1 MMDSLLGRQVLSQR
15 VRAIKPSGIRKF
27 FDIAATMGDVISLG
41 VGEPDF
47 VTPDHIRQAGIRSIE
62 IGETHYT
69 SNYGTLELRSAIAD
83 LLFRRY
89 GIMYDPDSEIL
100 VTVGVSEGI
109 DAAMRALLDP
119 GDEVIV
125 PDPGYVAYEA
135 DITLA
140 GGTVVP
146 VTTSVETQFAV
157 QAGDIEAVLT
167 PRTKAVL
174 LGNPNNPTGSVIPR
188 DELER
193 IRDLVVKHDLIV
205 LSDEVY
211 SRLVYG
217 GEHVSIASLP
227 GMRERTI
234 LVDGFSKAYA
244 MTGWRIGYVAAPTH
258 ILEAMLKIHQYAI
271 MCAPTMSQ
279 AAALQA
285 IRHGEEDV
293 LAMVASYD
301 ERRSLM
307 VAGLNAVGL
316 TCYQPRG
323 AFYAFPNVT
332 VTGLGSDEFA
342 EKLLFEERVAVVP
355 GNAFGAAGEGYVRCT
370 YCTAREKIEEA
381 IVRMGRFVERYTRG
395 ADGRAA
401 RPARRATRRRYQN
414 RAVRETA

>member
-15 VRAIKPSGIRKF
+15 VCAIKPSGIRKF
-27 FDIAATMGDVISLG
+27 FDIAATMEDIISLG

-47 VTPDHIRQAGIRSIE
+47 VTPDHIRQAGIRSIRS
-62 IGETHYT
+62 GETHYT
-69 SNYGTLELRSAIAD
+69 SNYGTLELRTAIAD

-89 GIMYDPDSEIL
+89 GIMYDPASEIL
-100 VTVGVSEGI
+100 ITVGVSEGI

-146 VTTSVETQFAV
+146 VTTSVESQFAV
-157 QAGDIEAVLT
+157 RAGDIEARVT
-167 PRTKAVL
+167 PRTKVIL

-193 IRDLVVKHDLIV
+193 IGDLAVKQDLIV

-244 MTGWRIGYVAAPTH
+244 MTGWRIGYVAAPTY

-293 LAMVASYD
+293 LAMVASYN
-301 ERRSLM
+301 ERRTLM

-316 TCYQPRG
+316 TCYQPGG
-323 AFYAFPNVT
+323 AFYAFPNVSM
-332 VTGLGSDEFA
+332 TGLTSDEFA

-381 IVRMGRFVERYTRG
+381 IVRMGRFVERYSRG
-395 ADGRAA
+395 GNGRTA
-401 RPARRATRRRYQN
+401 RPARRATRRRYQSS
-414 RAVRETA
+414 AVGGTA

>member
-1 MMDSLLGRQVLSQR
+1 MDSLLGRQVLSQR
-15 VRAIKPSGIRKF
+15 VCAIKPSGIRKF

-47 VTPDHIRQAGIRSIE
+47 VTPDHIRQAGIRSIR

-69 SNYGTLELRSAIAD
+69 SNYGTLELRTAIAD

-89 GIMYDPDSEIL
+89 GIMYDASSEIL

-109 DAAMRALLDP
+109 DTAMRALLDP

-146 VTTSVETQFAV
+146 VTTSVETQFSV
-157 QAGDIEAVLT
+157 RAGDIEARVT
-167 PRTKAVL
+167 PRTKAIL
-174 LGNPNNPTGSVIPR
+174 LGNPNNPTGSVIPQG
-188 DELER
+188 ELER
-193 IRDLVVKHDLIV
+193 IRDLAVKHDLIV

-301 ERRSLM
+301 ERRMLM

-332 VTGLGSDEFA
+332 VTGLSSDEFA

-355 GNAFGAAGEGYVRCT
+355 GNAFGAAGEGHVRCT

-381 IVRMGRFVERYTRG
+381 IVRMGRFVERYSRG
-395 ADGRAA
+395 ADGRTA
-401 RPARRATRRRYQN
+401 RPARRMTRRRYQN
-414 RAVRETA
+414 SAVRGTA

>member
-1 MMDSLLGRQVLSQR
+1 MDSLLGRQVLSQR

-69 SNYGTLELRSAIAD
+69 SNYGTLELRSAISD

-89 GIMYDPDSEIL
+89 GVVYDPQSEIL

-140 GGTVVP
+140 GGTAVP
-146 VTTSVETQFAV
+146 VSTSVESQFAV
-157 QAGDIEAVLT
+157 RAGDIEAVLT
-167 PRTKAVL
+167 PRTKAIL
-174 LGNPNNPTGSVIPR
+174 LGNPNNPTGSVIPK
-188 DELER
+188 DELGR
-193 IRDLVVKHDLIV
+193 IRDLVVEHDLIV

-301 ERRSLM
+301 ERRMLM

-332 VTGLGSDEFA
+332 VTGLSSDEFA

-381 IVRMGRFVERYTRG
+381 IVRMGRFVERYSGG
-395 ADGRAA
+395 ADGRTA
-401 RPARRATRRRYQN
+401 RPARRTTRRRYQN
-414 RAVRETA
+414 RPVRETA